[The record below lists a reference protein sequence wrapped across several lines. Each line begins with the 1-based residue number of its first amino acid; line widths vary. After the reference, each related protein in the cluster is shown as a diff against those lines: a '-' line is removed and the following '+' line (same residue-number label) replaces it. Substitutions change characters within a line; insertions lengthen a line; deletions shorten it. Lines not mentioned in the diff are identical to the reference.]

1 MHVPGVMTEIDSVG
15 SSRGPGT
22 SVLINYPR
30 GSHAGALG
38 NATRHLYSLM
48 LLESFQKMSCISKYL
63 KANYLGAWD
72 LP

>member
-15 SSRGPGT
+15 SARGPGT

-30 GSHAGALG
+30 GSHVGTLG

-48 LLESFQKMSCISKYL
+48 LLEPFQKVS
-63 KANYLGAWD
+63 
-72 LP
+72 